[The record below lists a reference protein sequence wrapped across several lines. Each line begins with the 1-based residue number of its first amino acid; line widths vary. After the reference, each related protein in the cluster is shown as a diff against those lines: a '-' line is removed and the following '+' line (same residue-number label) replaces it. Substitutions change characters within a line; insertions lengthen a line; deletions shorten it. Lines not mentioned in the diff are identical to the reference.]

1 MLIELNYVFFSCLL
15 VVYSVWRYFKRREIS
30 RLYLTLCFTF
40 LALST
45 VFQLIESQILAH
57 RTVLRLLE
65 LGGLALFTC
74 FTICTIITIRKI
86 SETSEVDKS
95 QD

>member
-1 MLIELNYVFFSCLL
+1 MLVELNYVFFSCLL
-15 VVYSVWRYFKRREIS
+15 LVYSAWHYFKRRE
-30 RLYLTLCFTF
+30 RGQLYLTMCFTF
-40 LALST
+40 LALSA

-86 SETSEVDKS
+86 SETSKVDES

>member
-1 MLIELNYVFFSCLL
+1 MLVELSYVFFSCLL
-15 VVYSVWRYFKRREIS
+15 LVYSAWQYFKRREIS
-30 RLYLTLCFTF
+30 RLYLALCFTF

-45 VFQLIESQILAH
+45 IAQLIESQILAH
-57 RTVLRLLE
+57 RIVLRLLE

-86 SETSEVDKS
+86 SETSKADKL